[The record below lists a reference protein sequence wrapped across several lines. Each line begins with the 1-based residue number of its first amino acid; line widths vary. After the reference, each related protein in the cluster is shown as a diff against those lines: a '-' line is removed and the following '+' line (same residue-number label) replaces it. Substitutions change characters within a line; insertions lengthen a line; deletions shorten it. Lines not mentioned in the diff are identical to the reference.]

1 MRQLSGSNRRVFSS
15 VKSARFAV
23 ATAFALSTTF
33 VYAEETTPASVP
45 AQSSEPSTASIS
57 REVKEI
63 FEKSG
68 KAVVKIRGTDEHG
81 DLSGTGFFIDPT
93 VRLSVSPPTE

>member
-1 MRQLSGSNRRVFSS
+1 MRRLSGSSLLQERRFPYRRILFPAMTLRLVCAGSLALGIAFVRAQDAPPAPVSEQPRTQESS
-15 VKSARFAV
+15 TS
-23 ATAFALSTTF
+23 
-33 VYAEETTPASVP
+33 
-45 AQSSEPSTASIS
+45 SIS

-81 DLSGTGFFIDPT
+81 DLSGTGFF
-93 VRLSVSPPTE
+93 